1 MCAEL
6 LLSLMSDFAS
16 RLLLMPFFCAALSS
30 HVWRSKA
37 SLKLVFIN
45 KPSLHP
51 HLVSFFICSSAAA
64 TFTPSNVLRTLS
76 SLYDAFWDIIF
87 HNFRSPTYLVSSSIV
102 ARRHRILNSTL
113 FCCFESITK
122 LPLLTLDTFSYI
134 IISVLLLLAR
144 LLMRENDDKNNGDE
158 ATRKKEEGKTASNN
172 NKTTSEGEK

>member
-1 MCAEL
+1 
-6 LLSLMSDFAS
+6 
-16 RLLLMPFFCAALSS
+16 MPFLCCTLSS

-51 HLVSFFICSSAAA
+51 HLISYFICSSAAA
-64 TFTPSNVLRTLS
+64 TFTLSLPPNNVVVIVRCLLRYYFSQFSLFNLS
-76 SLYDAFWDIIF
+76 
-87 HNFRSPTYLVSSSIV
+87 RSFIYIV

-113 FCCFESITK
+113 FCYFESITK

-134 IISVLLLLAR
+134 IISFLLLLAR
-144 LLMRENDDKNNGDE
+144 FLMRRPSTTTNGDE
-158 ATRKKEEGKTASNN
+158 ATGKKEREKKQQKKSIASNN